1 MDIEEFLDRFYQ
13 EFTKTTGAEKTFWKP
28 TQEHLLFEQGEWALD
43 AVDDKENKKGVGV
56 FYKEVDADWVAGI
69 HGAFPEFVRRFREAL
84 DEASRLDEERDKQE
98 GRIAEL
104 ELEVSATKQDLALQI
119 DYTKDLEHELSEI
132 RYRIE
137 SLEK

>member
-13 EFTKTTGAEKTFWKP
+13 EFTKTTGAEKKFWKP
-28 TQEHLLFEQGEWALD
+28 EQRDIGGWD
-43 AVDDKENKKGVGV
+43 FSVYAVDEDENRSLVAA
-56 FYKEVDADWVAGI
+56 EMSEEDADWICGI

-104 ELEVSATKQDLALQI
+104 ELEVGAAKQDLALQI